1 MWLFHKDCQSS
12 RVEVLSASPPGLRY
26 RYERGNVAGDSAEA
40 SKVMCAHM
48 VASTKVVYEPD
59 LFVRCGVSLPSD

>member
-40 SKVMCAHM
+40 SKVMCAHID
-48 VASTKVVYEPD
+48 T
-59 LFVRCGVSLPSD
+59 SLGATAMWRLGHDAAGE